1 MTLSKVLAG
10 AAALTVFVGVPAAY
24 AQHRGG
30 GGRSGS
36 TRSGGAPAVVGRAAP
51 RGIAPRVVTVAPK
64 FYRPYY
70 VFRTRVS
77 LGFGLWSG
85 FPVSY
90 SNGYYNP
97 SYGYY
102 YPYGAYAYPAPY
114 PAYAYPYP
122 ATVYPPY
129 PQPGY
134 PPTPYP
140 SAAYPSSPY
149 PSSDSQA
156 PAYPA
161 PPGSIGVQGPNQQAR
176 TGGLSFEITP
186 DTAEVFVDGS
196 YMGTVGQFTPTSQPL
211 GLTAGR
217 HRVEIRAPGYLT
229 MDFDVDIV
237 PGQVIPYQGV
247 LER

>member
-1 MTLSKVLAG
+1 MTLSKVLVG
-10 AAALTVFVGVPAAY
+10 AAAVTVFLGVPAAY

-30 GGRSGS
+30 GGRSG
-36 TRSGGAPAVVGRAAP
+36 GGPAVVGRAAP
-51 RGIAPRVVTVAPK
+51 RGIAPRVVTVAPVR

-70 VFRTRVS
+70 VFRPRVNV
-77 LGFGLWSG
+77 GFGLWSG
-85 FPVSY
+85 FPIAYSY
-90 SNGYYNP
+90 GYYNP
-97 SYGYY
+97 YYGSY

-122 ATVYPPY
+122 ATAYPSY

-134 PPTPYP
+134 PASPYP
-140 SAAYPSSPY
+140 SGTYPSSPY
-149 PSSDSQA
+149 PTPSSGA

-161 PPGSIGVQGPNQQAR
+161 PPGSIGVQGPNQQAMS
-176 TGGLSFEITP
+176 GGLSFEITP

-196 YMGTVGQFTPTSQPL
+196 YIGTVGQFTPSSQPL
-211 GLTAGR
+211 GLSAGR
-217 HRVEIRAPGYLT
+217 HRVEIRAPGYRT
-229 MDFDVDIV
+229 MDFDVEIV